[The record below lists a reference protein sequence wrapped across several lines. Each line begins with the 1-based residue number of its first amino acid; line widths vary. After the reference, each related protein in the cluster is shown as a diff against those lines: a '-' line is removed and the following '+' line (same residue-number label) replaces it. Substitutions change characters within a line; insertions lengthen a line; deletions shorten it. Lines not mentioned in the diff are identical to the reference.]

1 MNLAFTSHEVR
12 ITLYARLYYPQFEGK
27 KELFSKFFEKNQLLN
42 PEMRESYHNWF
53 NINKEKEIFQDV
65 YFKIAL
71 LEPSRNGW
79 DSTIMKLKRI
89 FNYFPSLVNW
99 RMDNKNVATLS
110 KNYKAKD
117 YWKNSPNLF
126 DDDARNEQF
135 MKAEQLLEW
144 ELSWSYKC
152 NFLEAINLSIQN
164 SHIDHSKLVY
174 DNYFK
179 ESFCLIVFRY

>member
-1 MNLAFTSHEVR
+1 
-12 ITLYARLYYPQFEGK
+12 
-27 KELFSKFFEKNQLLN
+27 
-42 PEMRESYHNWF
+42 
-53 NINKEKEIFQDV
+53 
-65 YFKIAL
+65 
-71 LEPSRNGW
+71 
-79 DSTIMKLKRI
+79 
-89 FNYFPSLVNW
+89 
-99 RMDNKNVATLS
+99 MDNKNVATLS

-164 SHIDHSKLVY
+164 SHIDQSKLVY
-174 DNYFK
+174 DKCFK